1 MATGRSG
8 SRAGRRQTCQQA
20 HRAGTTR
27 DKRDDQL
34 LRSLRR
40 IADRF
45 RRAREE
51 AGLTLREVAQ
61 RAGLAPSTIQKIESH
76 KIVPSIAVAVRL
88 AHALNRRASY
98 FLEDDQQAATDVR
111 FMPRGQGRFFG
122 KSEHAVAFRQIAEPL
137 VNPRME
143 GYILTVQPGGHS
155 GNLEPIIYR
164 GEEIVICT
172 KGRLRFIL
180 RGQEYLLSPGDTL
193 HFKGDIP
200 HRWENPGSVAAEMIM
215 IIAFTY
221 G

>member
-1 MATGRSG
+1 MATRKSS
-8 SRAGRRQTCQQA
+8 SRTGRRGARQQA
-20 HRAGTTR
+20 HRAGATR
-27 DKRDDQL
+27 DERDEQIQY
-34 LRSLRR
+34 SLRR

-51 AGLTLREVAQ
+51 AGLTLREVAE

-98 FLEDDQQAATDVR
+98 FLEDDQQAATDIR
-111 FMPRGQGRFFG
+111 FIPRGKGRFLG
-122 KSEHAVAFRQIAEPL
+122 KKGHPVAFQQIAEPL

-143 GYILTVQPGGHS
+143 GYLLTVQPGGHS
-155 GNLEPIIYR
+155 GDVEPIIYQ

-172 KGRLRFIL
+172 KGRLRFEL

-200 HRWENPGSVAAEMIM
+200 HRWENPGSVPAEMIM
-215 IIAFTY
+215 IVAFTY